1 MLSLQTENYSLKL
14 NTLFYELI
22 KQWIQPF
29 PTIRIWHR
37 YSSWALGITIFLTLF
52 VFIVAVYIIIGIVKI
67 CRGPQIPNFK
77 NGPYAVRVDTV
88 GNSSDLYNQL
98 NRITG
103 YRPALAKKVID
114 NVPTLAAK
122 GLSRQDAEDFVTIFE
137 ATGATASVVAM

>member
-1 MLSLQTENYSLKL
+1 MNLLNNGFSRFLLSGFGTDTAAGK
-14 NTLFYELI
+14 
-22 KQWIQPF
+22 
-29 PTIRIWHR
+29 
-37 YSSWALGITIFLTLF
+37 ALGISIFLVLF
-52 VFIVAVYIIIGIVKI
+52 VFIVAVYVIIGIVKI
-67 CRGPQIPNFK
+67 CRGPQIPNFQ
-77 NGPYAVRVDTV
+77 NGPYAVRIDTV

-122 GLSRQDAEDFVTIFE
+122 GLTRQDAEDFVTIFE

>member
-1 MLSLQTENYSLKL
+1 MNLLNNGFSRFLLSGFGTDTAAGK
-14 NTLFYELI
+14 
-22 KQWIQPF
+22 
-29 PTIRIWHR
+29 
-37 YSSWALGITIFLTLF
+37 ALGISIFLVLF
-52 VFIVAVYIIIGIVKI
+52 VFIVAVYVIIGIVKI

-77 NGPYAVRVDTV
+77 NGPYAGRIDTV

-122 GLSRQDAEDFVTIFE
+122 GLTRQDAEDFVTIVE

>member
-1 MLSLQTENYSLKL
+1 MNLLNNGFSRFLLSGFGTDTAAGK
-14 NTLFYELI
+14 
-22 KQWIQPF
+22 
-29 PTIRIWHR
+29 
-37 YSSWALGITIFLTLF
+37 ALGISIFLVLF
-52 VFIVAVYIIIGIVKI
+52 VFIVAVYVIIGIVKI

-77 NGPYAVRVDTV
+77 NGPYAVRIDTV

-122 GLSRQDAEDFVTIFE
+122 GLTRQDAENFVTIVE

>member
-1 MLSLQTENYSLKL
+1 MNLLNNGFSRFLLSGFGTGTAAGK
-14 NTLFYELI
+14 
-22 KQWIQPF
+22 
-29 PTIRIWHR
+29 
-37 YSSWALGITIFLTLF
+37 ALGISIFLVLF
-52 VFIVAVYIIIGIVKI
+52 VFIVAGYIIIGIVKI
-67 CRGPQIPNFK
+67 CKGPQIPNFK
-77 NGPYAVRVDTV
+77 NGPYAVRIDTV

-122 GLSRQDAEDFVTIFE
+122 GLTRQDAEDFVTIFE

>member
-1 MLSLQTENYSLKL
+1 MNLLNNGFSRFLLSGFGTDTAAGK
-14 NTLFYELI
+14 
-22 KQWIQPF
+22 
-29 PTIRIWHR
+29 
-37 YSSWALGITIFLTLF
+37 ALGISIFLILF
-52 VFIVAVYIIIGIVKI
+52 VFIVAVYVIIGIVKI

-77 NGPYAVRVDTV
+77 NGPYAVRIDTV

-122 GLSRQDAEDFVTIFE
+122 GLTRQDAEDFVTIVE

>member
-1 MLSLQTENYSLKL
+1 MNLLNNGFSRFLLSGFGTDTAAGK
-14 NTLFYELI
+14 
-22 KQWIQPF
+22 
-29 PTIRIWHR
+29 
-37 YSSWALGITIFLTLF
+37 ALGISIFLVLF
-52 VFIVAVYIIIGIVKI
+52 VFIVAVYVIIGIVKI

-77 NGPYAVRVDTV
+77 NGPYAVRIDTV

-103 YRPALAKKVID
+103 HRPALAKKVID

-122 GLSRQDAEDFVTIFE
+122 GLTRQDAEDFVTIVE

>member
-1 MLSLQTENYSLKL
+1 MNLLNNGFSRFLLSGFGTDTAAGK
-14 NTLFYELI
+14 
-22 KQWIQPF
+22 
-29 PTIRIWHR
+29 
-37 YSSWALGITIFLTLF
+37 ALAISIFLVLF
-52 VFIVAVYIIIGIVKI
+52 VFIVAVYVIIGIVKI

-77 NGPYAVRVDTV
+77 NGPYAVRIDTV

-122 GLSRQDAEDFVTIFE
+122 GLTRQDAEDFVTIFE

>member
-1 MLSLQTENYSLKL
+1 MNLLNNGFSRFLLSGFGTDTAAGK
-14 NTLFYELI
+14 
-22 KQWIQPF
+22 
-29 PTIRIWHR
+29 
-37 YSSWALGITIFLTLF
+37 ALGISIFLVLF
-52 VFIVAVYIIIGIVKI
+52 VFIVAVYVIIGIVKI

-77 NGPYAVRVDTV
+77 NGPYAVRIDIV

-122 GLSRQDAEDFVTIFE
+122 GLTRQDAEDFVTIVE

>member
-1 MLSLQTENYSLKL
+1 MNLLNNGFSRFLLSGFGTDTAAGK
-14 NTLFYELI
+14 
-22 KQWIQPF
+22 
-29 PTIRIWHR
+29 
-37 YSSWALGITIFLTLF
+37 ALGISIFLVLF
-52 VFIVAVYIIIGIVKI
+52 VFIVAVYVIIGIVKI

-77 NGPYAVRVDTV
+77 NGPYAVRIDTV

-122 GLSRQDAEDFVTIFE
+122 GLTRQDAEDFVTIVE

>member
-1 MLSLQTENYSLKL
+1 MNLLNNGFSRFLLSGFGTDTAAGK
-14 NTLFYELI
+14 
-22 KQWIQPF
+22 
-29 PTIRIWHR
+29 
-37 YSSWALGITIFLTLF
+37 ALGISIFLVLF
-52 VFIVAVYIIIGIVKI
+52 VFIVAVYVIIGILKI

-77 NGPYAVRVDTV
+77 NGPYAVRIDTV

-122 GLSRQDAEDFVTIFE
+122 GLTRQDAEDFVTIVE

>member
-1 MLSLQTENYSLKL
+1 MNLLNNGFSRFLLSGFGTGTAAGK
-14 NTLFYELI
+14 
-22 KQWIQPF
+22 
-29 PTIRIWHR
+29 
-37 YSSWALGITIFLTLF
+37 ALGISIFLTLF
-52 VFIVAVYIIIGIVKI
+52 VFIVAVYVIIGIVKI

-77 NGPYAVRVDTV
+77 NGPYAVRIDTV

-114 NVPTLAAK
+114 NVPTIAAK
-122 GLSRQDAEDFVTIFE
+122 GLTRQDAEDFVTIFE

>member
-1 MLSLQTENYSLKL
+1 MNLLNNGFSRFLLSGFGTDTAAGK
-14 NTLFYELI
+14 
-22 KQWIQPF
+22 
-29 PTIRIWHR
+29 
-37 YSSWALGITIFLTLF
+37 ALGISIFLVLF
-52 VFIVAVYIIIGIVKI
+52 VFIVAVYVIIGIVKI

-77 NGPYAVRVDTV
+77 NGPYAVRIATV

-122 GLSRQDAEDFVTIFE
+122 GLTRQDAEDFVTIVE

>member
-1 MLSLQTENYSLKL
+1 MNLLNNGFSRFLLSGFGTDTAAGK
-14 NTLFYELI
+14 
-22 KQWIQPF
+22 
-29 PTIRIWHR
+29 
-37 YSSWALGITIFLTLF
+37 ALGITIFLTLF

-77 NGPYAVRVDTV
+77 NGPYAVRIDTV

>member
-1 MLSLQTENYSLKL
+1 MNLLNNGFSRFLLSGFGTGTAAGK
-14 NTLFYELI
+14 
-22 KQWIQPF
+22 
-29 PTIRIWHR
+29 
-37 YSSWALGITIFLTLF
+37 ALGITIFLNLF

-77 NGPYAVRVDTV
+77 NGPYAVRIDTV

>member
-1 MLSLQTENYSLKL
+1 MNLLNNGFSRFLLSGFGTDTAAGK
-14 NTLFYELI
+14 
-22 KQWIQPF
+22 
-29 PTIRIWHR
+29 
-37 YSSWALGITIFLTLF
+37 ALGISIFLVLF
-52 VFIVAVYIIIGIVKI
+52 VFIVAVYVIIGIVKI

-77 NGPYAVRVDTV
+77 NGPYAVRIDTV
-88 GNSSDLYNQL
+88 DNSSDLYNQQ

-122 GLSRQDAEDFVTIFE
+122 GLTRQDAEDFVTIVE

>member
-1 MLSLQTENYSLKL
+1 MNLLNNGFSRFLLSGFGTD
-14 NTLFYELI
+14 TAAG
-22 KQWIQPF
+22 
-29 PTIRIWHR
+29 T
-37 YSSWALGITIFLTLF
+37 ALGISIFLVLF
-52 VFIVAVYIIIGIVKI
+52 VFIVAVYVIIGIVKI

-77 NGPYAVRVDTV
+77 NGPYAVRIDTV

-122 GLSRQDAEDFVTIFE
+122 GLTRQDAEDFVTIFE

>member
-1 MLSLQTENYSLKL
+1 MNLLNNGFSRFLLSGFGTDTAAGK
-14 NTLFYELI
+14 
-22 KQWIQPF
+22 
-29 PTIRIWHR
+29 
-37 YSSWALGITIFLTLF
+37 ALGISIFLVLF
-52 VFIVAVYIIIGIVKI
+52 VFIVAVYVIIGIVKI

-77 NGPYAVRVDTV
+77 NGPYAVRIDTV

-122 GLSRQDAEDFVTIFE
+122 GLTRQDAEDFVTIVE
-137 ATGATASVVAM
+137 ATGVTASVVAM

>member
-1 MLSLQTENYSLKL
+1 MNLLNNGFSRFLLSGFGTDTAAGK
-14 NTLFYELI
+14 
-22 KQWIQPF
+22 
-29 PTIRIWHR
+29 
-37 YSSWALGITIFLTLF
+37 ALGISIFLVLF
-52 VFIVAVYIIIGIVKI
+52 VFIVAVYVIIGIVKI

-77 NGPYAVRVDTV
+77 NGPYAVRIDTV
-88 GNSSDLYNQL
+88 GNSTDLYNQL

-122 GLSRQDAEDFVTIFE
+122 GLTKQDAEDFVTIVE

>member
-1 MLSLQTENYSLKL
+1 MNLLNNGFCRFLLSGFGTDTAAGK
-14 NTLFYELI
+14 
-22 KQWIQPF
+22 
-29 PTIRIWHR
+29 
-37 YSSWALGITIFLTLF
+37 ALGITIFLTLF

-77 NGPYAVRVDTV
+77 NGPYAVRIDTV

-98 NRITG
+98 NIITG

>member
-1 MLSLQTENYSLKL
+1 MNLLNNGFSRFLLSGFGTGTSAGK
-14 NTLFYELI
+14 
-22 KQWIQPF
+22 
-29 PTIRIWHR
+29 
-37 YSSWALGITIFLTLF
+37 ALGISIFLVLF
-52 VFIVAVYIIIGIVKI
+52 VFIVAGYIIIGIVKI

-77 NGPYAVRVDTV
+77 HGPYAV

-114 NVPTLAAK
+114 NVPTIAAK
-122 GLSRQDAEDFVTIFE
+122 GLTRQDAEDFVTIFE

>member
-1 MLSLQTENYSLKL
+1 MNLLNNGFSRFLLSGFGTDTAAGK
-14 NTLFYELI
+14 
-22 KQWIQPF
+22 
-29 PTIRIWHR
+29 
-37 YSSWALGITIFLTLF
+37 ALGISIFLVLF
-52 VFIVAVYIIIGIVKI
+52 VFIVAVYVIIGIVKI

-77 NGPYAVRVDTV
+77 NGPYAVRIDTV

-122 GLSRQDAEDFVTIFE
+122 GLTRQDAEDFVTIVE
-137 ATGATASVVAM
+137 ATGATTSVVAM

>member
-1 MLSLQTENYSLKL
+1 MNLLNNGFSRFLLSGFGTGTAAGK
-14 NTLFYELI
+14 
-22 KQWIQPF
+22 
-29 PTIRIWHR
+29 
-37 YSSWALGITIFLTLF
+37 ALGISIFLTLF
-52 VFIVAVYIIIGIVKI
+52 VFIVAVYVIIGIVKI

-77 NGPYAVRVDTV
+77 NGPYAVRIDTV

-114 NVPTLAAK
+114 NVPIIAAK
-122 GLSRQDAEDFVTIFE
+122 GLTRQDAEDFVTIFE

>member
-1 MLSLQTENYSLKL
+1 MNLLNNGFSRFLLSGFGTDTAAGK
-14 NTLFYELI
+14 
-22 KQWIQPF
+22 
-29 PTIRIWHR
+29 
-37 YSSWALGITIFLTLF
+37 ALGISIFLVLF
-52 VFIVAVYIIIGIVKI
+52 VFIVAVYVIIGIVKI

-77 NGPYAVRVDTV
+77 NGPYAVRIDTV

-103 YRPALAKKVID
+103 YRPALAKKVIN

-122 GLSRQDAEDFVTIFE
+122 GLTRQDAEDFVTIVE

>member
-1 MLSLQTENYSLKL
+1 MK
-14 NTLFYELI
+14 
-22 KQWIQPF
+22 
-29 PTIRIWHR
+29 
-37 YSSWALGITIFLTLF
+37 TIFLVLF
-52 VFIVAVYIIIGIVKI
+52 VFIVAVYVIIGIVKI

-77 NGPYAVRVDTV
+77 NGPYAVRIDTV

-122 GLSRQDAEDFVTIFE
+122 GLTRQDAEDFVTIFE

>member
-1 MLSLQTENYSLKL
+1 MNLLNNGFSRFLLSRFGTDTAAGK
-14 NTLFYELI
+14 
-22 KQWIQPF
+22 
-29 PTIRIWHR
+29 
-37 YSSWALGITIFLTLF
+37 ALGISIFLVLF
-52 VFIVAVYIIIGIVKI
+52 VFIVAVYVIIGIVKI

-77 NGPYAVRVDTV
+77 NGPYAVRIDTV

-122 GLSRQDAEDFVTIFE
+122 GLTRQDAEDFVTIVE

>member
-1 MLSLQTENYSLKL
+1 MNLLNNGFSRFLLSGFGTDTAAGK
-14 NTLFYELI
+14 
-22 KQWIQPF
+22 
-29 PTIRIWHR
+29 
-37 YSSWALGITIFLTLF
+37 ALGISIFLVLF
-52 VFIVAVYIIIGIVKI
+52 VFIVAVYVIIGIVKI
-67 CRGPQIPNFK
+67 CRGPQIPNFT
-77 NGPYAVRVDTV
+77 NGPYAVRIDTV

-122 GLSRQDAEDFVTIFE
+122 GLTRQDAEDFVTIVE

>member
-1 MLSLQTENYSLKL
+1 MNLLNNGFSRFLLSGFGTDTAAGK
-14 NTLFYELI
+14 
-22 KQWIQPF
+22 
-29 PTIRIWHR
+29 
-37 YSSWALGITIFLTLF
+37 ALGISIFLVLF
-52 VFIVAVYIIIGIVKI
+52 VFIVAVYVIIGIVKI

-77 NGPYAVRVDTV
+77 NGPYAVRIDTV
-88 GNSSDLYNQL
+88 CNSSDLYNQL

-122 GLSRQDAEDFVTIFE
+122 GLTRQDAEDFVTIFE

>member
-1 MLSLQTENYSLKL
+1 MNLLNIGFSRFLLSGFGTDTAAGK
-14 NTLFYELI
+14 
-22 KQWIQPF
+22 
-29 PTIRIWHR
+29 
-37 YSSWALGITIFLTLF
+37 ALGISIFLVLF
-52 VFIVAVYIIIGIVKI
+52 VFIVAVYVIIGIVKI

-77 NGPYAVRVDTV
+77 NGPYAVRIDTV

-122 GLSRQDAEDFVTIFE
+122 GLTRQDAEDFVTIVE

>member
-1 MLSLQTENYSLKL
+1 MNLLNNGFSRFLLSGFGTDTAAGK
-14 NTLFYELI
+14 
-22 KQWIQPF
+22 
-29 PTIRIWHR
+29 
-37 YSSWALGITIFLTLF
+37 ALGISIFLVLF
-52 VFIVAVYIIIGIVKI
+52 VFIVAVYVIIGIVKI

-77 NGPYAVRVDTV
+77 NGPYAVRIDTV

-103 YRPALAKKVID
+103 YRPALAKKIID

-122 GLSRQDAEDFVTIFE
+122 GLTRQDAEDFVTIVE

>member
-1 MLSLQTENYSLKL
+1 MNLLNNGFSRFLLSGFGTDTAAGK
-14 NTLFYELI
+14 
-22 KQWIQPF
+22 
-29 PTIRIWHR
+29 
-37 YSSWALGITIFLTLF
+37 ALGITIFLTLF

-77 NGPYAVRVDTV
+77 HDPYAVRIDTV

>member
-1 MLSLQTENYSLKL
+1 MHTENLSLKL
-14 NTLFYELI
+14 NTPIMNLLNNGFSRFLLSGFGTGTAAG
-22 KQWIQPF
+22 K
-29 PTIRIWHR
+29 
-37 YSSWALGITIFLTLF
+37 ALGISIFLVLF

-77 NGPYAVRVDTV
+77 NGPYAVRIDTV

>member
-1 MLSLQTENYSLKL
+1 MNLLNNGFSRFLLSGFGTDTAAGK
-14 NTLFYELI
+14 
-22 KQWIQPF
+22 
-29 PTIRIWHR
+29 
-37 YSSWALGITIFLTLF
+37 ALGISIFLVLF
-52 VFIVAVYIIIGIVKI
+52 VFIIAVYVIIGIVKI

-77 NGPYAVRVDTV
+77 NGPYAVRIDTV

-122 GLSRQDAEDFVTIFE
+122 GLTRQDAEDFVTIVE

>member
-1 MLSLQTENYSLKL
+1 MNLLNNGFSRFLLSGFGTDTAAGK
-14 NTLFYELI
+14 
-22 KQWIQPF
+22 
-29 PTIRIWHR
+29 
-37 YSSWALGITIFLTLF
+37 ALGISIFLVLF
-52 VFIVAVYIIIGIVKI
+52 VFIVAVYVIIGIVKI

-77 NGPYAVRVDTV
+77 NGPYAVRIDTV

-103 YRPALAKKVID
+103 YRSALAKKVID

-122 GLSRQDAEDFVTIFE
+122 GLTRQDAEDFVTIVE

>member
-1 MLSLQTENYSLKL
+1 MNLLNNGFSRFLLSGFGTDTAAGK
-14 NTLFYELI
+14 
-22 KQWIQPF
+22 
-29 PTIRIWHR
+29 
-37 YSSWALGITIFLTLF
+37 ALGISIFLVLL
-52 VFIVAVYIIIGIVKI
+52 VFIVAVYVIIGIVKI

-77 NGPYAVRVDTV
+77 NGPYAVRIDTV

-98 NRITG
+98 NRSTG

-122 GLSRQDAEDFVTIFE
+122 GLTRQDAEDFVTIVE

>member
-1 MLSLQTENYSLKL
+1 MNLLNNGFSRFLLSGFGTDTAAGK
-14 NTLFYELI
+14 
-22 KQWIQPF
+22 
-29 PTIRIWHR
+29 
-37 YSSWALGITIFLTLF
+37 ALGISIFLILF
-52 VFIVAVYIIIGIVKI
+52 VFIVAVYVIIGIVKI

-77 NGPYAVRVDTV
+77 HGPYAVRIDTV

-122 GLSRQDAEDFVTIFE
+122 GLTRQDAEDFVTIFE
-137 ATGATASVVAM
+137 ATGATASAVAM